1 MGDNYC
7 MENKTKVAIVS
18 LGCAK
23 NQVDAEQ
30 MMAKIADRGYAFVA
44 EPGLADIVLVNTCGF
59 IQSAK
64 EEAIGWIMELIEL
77 KNEGRIKNIVVTG
90 CLSERYREQFAE
102 EFPEVDAVVGIAE
115 YGRIA
120 DIIDGLAQGTAP
132 AHPEGTPAVCYFG
145 RKEEHS
151 MEGKRII
158 STLPH
163 YAYVRIADG
172 CDNFCT
178 YCAIPSI
185 RGRFRSRKMEDIVE
199 EVKLLAKDGVKEIVI
214 IAQDVSR
221 YGLDLYNRLALPE
234 LLDKL
239 CGIDGLK
246 WIRML
251 YCYPERITDEL
262 IDCMKRQPKI
272 VKYLDIPMQHC
283 DDDILK
289 RMNRKCTGDSL
300 RELVT
305 KLRRE
310 IPGITLRTTFITGFP
325 GETEEQFNKL
335 GEFAEEMKFER
346 MGCFAYSEEEGTPA
360 AGYPDQVEEE
370 VREHRKEILEEQQD
384 TRVAE
389 MYDAMVGQTDEVV
402 VEGFDKYLGE
412 NGLFFGRSAMFAPE
426 IDGMIYFSVPQ
437 GMKKPVIGD
446 FVNVRF
452 DDVIDNNLL
461 GEMV

>member
-1 MGDNYC
+1 MGKN
-7 MENKTKVAIVS
+7 TKVAIVS

-44 EPGLADIVLVNTCGF
+44 EPGMADIVLVNTCGF

-64 EEAIGWIMELIEL
+64 EEAIGWIMELIDL
-77 KNEGRIKNIVVTG
+77 KNEGRIKNIIVTG

-115 YGRIA
+115 YGKIA

-132 AHPEGTPAVCYFG
+132 EHKEGTPAVCYFG
-145 RKEEHS
+145 KKESHS

-163 YAYVRIADG
+163 YAYLRIADG

-178 YCAIPSI
+178 YCAIPAI
-185 RGRFRSRKMEDIVE
+185 RGRFRSRKIEDIVE
-199 EVKLLAKDGVKEIVI
+199 EAGLLAKDGVKELVI

-234 LLDKL
+234 LLDRL
-239 CGIDGLK
+239 CEIDGLK

-283 DDDILK
+283 NDAILK

-300 RELVT
+300 RELVA

-310 IPGITLRTTFITGFP
+310 IPGIVLRTTFITGFP
-325 GETEEQFNKL
+325 GETEEQFNQL
-335 GEFAEEMKFER
+335 GEFAEEMRFER

-360 AGYPDQVEEE
+360 ASFPDQVDED

-389 MYDAMVGQTDEVV
+389 MYGAMIGQTDEVV
-402 VEGFDKYLGE
+402 VEGYDKYLAEG
-412 NGLFFGRSAMFAPE
+412 GLFFGRSAMFAPE
-426 IDGMIYFSVPQ
+426 IDGMIYFSVPE
-437 GMKKPVIGD
+437 GMKKPRIGD

-452 DDVIDNNLL
+452 DDVVDNNLL

>member
-1 MGDNYC
+1 MGKN
-7 MENKTKVAIVS
+7 TKVAIVS

-30 MMAKIADRGYAFVA
+30 MMAKIADKGYAFVA
-44 EPGLADIVLVNTCGF
+44 EPGMADIVLVNTCGF

-64 EEAIGWIMELIEL
+64 EEAIGWIMELIDL
-77 KNEGRIKNIVVTG
+77 KNEGRIKHIVVTG

-120 DIIDGLAQGTAP
+120 DVIDGLAGGTLR
-132 AHPEGTPAVCYFG
+132 HEEGTPAVCYFG
-145 RKEEHS
+145 KKESHS

-163 YAYVRIADG
+163 YAYLRIADG

-178 YCAIPSI
+178 YCAIPQI
-185 RGRFRSRKMEDIVE
+185 RGRFRSRRIEDIAE
-199 EVKLLAKDGVKEIVI
+199 EARLLAKDGVKELVL

-283 DDDILK
+283 NDDILK
-289 RMNRKCTGDSL
+289 RMNRKCTGESL
-300 RELVT
+300 RALVE

-325 GETEEQFNKL
+325 GETEEQFNQL
-335 GEFAEEMKFER
+335 GEFAEEMRFER

-360 AGYPDQVEEE
+360 ASFPDMVDED

-384 TRVAE
+384 TRIAE
-389 MYDAMVGQTDEVV
+389 MYGAMVGQTDEVV
-402 VEGFDKYLGE
+402 VEGFDKYLAEG
-412 NGLFFGRSAMFAPE
+412 GLFFGRSAMFAPE
-426 IDGMIYFSVPQ
+426 IDGMIYFSVPKD
-437 GMKKPVIGD
+437 MKKPKIGD
-446 FVNVRF
+446 FVKVRF

>member
-1 MGDNYC
+1 MGKN
-7 MENKTKVAIVS
+7 TKVAIVS

-44 EPGLADIVLVNTCGF
+44 EPGMADIVLVNTCGF

-64 EEAIGWIMELIEL
+64 EEAIGWIMELIDL
-77 KNEGRIKNIVVTG
+77 KNEGRIKNIIVTG

-115 YGRIA
+115 YGKIA

-132 AHPEGTPAVCYFG
+132 EHKEGTPAVCYFG
-145 RKEEHS
+145 KKESHS

-163 YAYVRIADG
+163 YAYLRIADG

-178 YCAIPSI
+178 YCAIPAI
-185 RGRFRSRKMEDIVE
+185 RGRFRSRKIEDIVE
-199 EVKLLAKDGVKEIVI
+199 EAGLLAKDGVKELVI

-234 LLDKL
+234 LLDRL
-239 CGIDGLK
+239 CEIDGLK

-283 DDDILK
+283 NDAILK

-300 RELVT
+300 RELVA

-310 IPGITLRTTFITGFP
+310 IPGIVLRTTFITGFP
-325 GETEEQFNKL
+325 GETEEQFNQL
-335 GEFAEEMKFER
+335 GEFAEEMRFER

-360 AGYPDQVEEE
+360 ASFPDQVDED

-389 MYDAMVGQTDEVV
+389 MYGAMIGQTDEVV
-402 VEGFDKYLGE
+402 VEGYDKYLAEG
-412 NGLFFGRSAMFAPE
+412 GLFFGRSAMFAPE

-437 GMKKPVIGD
+437 GMKKPRIGD

-452 DDVIDNNLL
+452 DEVIDNNLL

>member
-1 MGDNYC
+1 MGKN
-7 MENKTKVAIVS
+7 TKVAIVS

-44 EPGLADIVLVNTCGF
+44 EPGMADIVLVNTCGF

-64 EEAIGWIMELIEL
+64 EEAIGWIMELIDL
-77 KNEGRIKNIVVTG
+77 KNEGRIKNIIVTG

-115 YGRIA
+115 YGKIA

-132 AHPEGTPAVCYFG
+132 EHKEGTPAVCYFG
-145 RKEEHS
+145 KKESHS

-163 YAYVRIADG
+163 YAYLRIADG

-178 YCAIPSI
+178 YCAIPDI
-185 RGRFRSRKMEDIVE
+185 RGRFRSRKIEDIVE
-199 EVKLLAKDGVKEIVI
+199 EAGLLAKDGVKELVI

-234 LLDKL
+234 LLDRL
-239 CGIDGLK
+239 CEIDGLK

-283 DDDILK
+283 NDAILK

-300 RELVT
+300 RELVA

-310 IPGITLRTTFITGFP
+310 IPGIVLRTTFITGFP
-325 GETEEQFNKL
+325 GETEEQFNQL
-335 GEFAEEMKFER
+335 GEFAEEMRFER

-360 AGYPDQVEEE
+360 ASFPDQVDED

-389 MYDAMVGQTDEVV
+389 MYGAMIGQTDEVV
-402 VEGFDKYLGE
+402 VEGYDKYLAEG
-412 NGLFFGRSAMFAPE
+412 GLFFGRSAMFAPE
-426 IDGMIYFSVPQ
+426 IDGMIYFSVPE
-437 GMKKPVIGD
+437 GMKKPRIGD

-452 DDVIDNNLL
+452 DDVVDNNLL